1 MTNEFD
7 NHAAFYNSL
16 LIVQDAAAALNR
28 VEDRRT
34 IFEELT
40 RLLARY
46 PNGAGSGA
54 QFGICLVHRH
64 FRLYNGEKMVSDGD
78 IARPQ
83 SQPGSPPI
91 GDLYPASRWTA
102 EGKPFEFTRDETKP
116 LPDDLPPKFQAI
128 VNKYDVKVLGLYYV
142 EDPTLSRGVG
152 IERLD
157 SGTRSHIVRYGE
169 PLPPSKVLVETDW
182 VLQWQHPEMTPLSV
196 MSSVCI
202 NGTQH
207 RIVND
212 SLARVDELGT
222 QSRVRR

>member
-16 LIVQDAAAALNR
+16 LIVEDAAAALNR

-46 PNGAGSGA
+46 PNGARSGA

-64 FRLYNGEKMVSDGD
+64 FELDDGEKMVSHGN
-78 IARPQ
+78 ITQPQ
-83 SQPGSPPI
+83 SQPRSPPI
-91 GDLYPASRWTA
+91 GLYRASRWTA

-116 LPDDLPPKFQAI
+116 LPDDLPPKFQTI
-128 VNKYDVKVLGLYYV
+128 VNKYNVEVLGLHHV
-142 EDPTLSRGVG
+142 KDPTLPRGVG
-152 IERLD
+152 IERTD
-157 SGTRSHIVRYGE
+157 PSTRRHIVHYGQKVDQ
-169 PLPPSKVLVETDW
+169 LPPNIVETDW

-196 MSSVCI
+196 VSSVCI
-202 NGTQH
+202 EGTQH